1 METSFDNILLATD
14 SQAASLYAIQRTCD
28 LAIKFESEITAL
40 FVAGKDEK
48 GFEDLIKF
56 IKGYTSS
63 KGIKLEIINKK
74 GNLYTETIKQ
84 LKQENFSLVVLGTNE
99 HSVRIKWG
107 SSEVFRVIKNSN
119 CPVILYC
126 GRTEITSLK
135 EIVLP
140 ISDASNTRQ
149 KVPYCAELAKA
160 FGSTVH
166 IYGISKKDSKET
178 QKTVGSYIR
187 QTERYLSERGIK
199 YSVDSKY
206 GVKES
211 RAIIAYSE
219 QVRAGLVVTMT
230 DTTDS
235 AGIFRKSNAERLVYQ
250 SDVPIMWVH
259 SKDTRLAGAS
269 GY

>member
-1 METSFDNILLATD
+1 MESSFDNILLATD
-14 SQAASLYAIQRTCD
+14 SQAASLDAIQRTCD
-28 LAIKFESEITAL
+28 LAIKFESDITAL
-40 FVAGKDEK
+40 FVAGTEEK
-48 GFEDLIKF
+48 GFEDSIKF
-56 IKGYTSS
+56 IQGYTSS
-63 KGIKLEIINKK
+63 RGIKLEIINKK

-99 HSVRIKWG
+99 DSVRVKWG
-107 SSEVFRVIKNSN
+107 RSEVFRVVKNSN
-119 CPVILYC
+119 CPVISYC

-140 ISDASNTRQ
+140 ISEASNTRQ

-166 IYGISKKDSKET
+166 IYGISRKDSKDT
-178 QKTVGSYIR
+178 QKTIGSYLR

-199 YSVDSKY
+199 YSVDSSY
-206 GVKES
+206 GVKEP
-211 RAIIAYSE
+211 RAIIAYSK

-230 DTTDS
+230 DIDS
-235 AGIFRKSNAERLVYQ
+235 TGIFRKSYTEKLVYQ
-250 SDVPIMWVH
+250 CDIPIMWVH
-259 SKDTRLAGAS
+259 SNDTRLAGAS